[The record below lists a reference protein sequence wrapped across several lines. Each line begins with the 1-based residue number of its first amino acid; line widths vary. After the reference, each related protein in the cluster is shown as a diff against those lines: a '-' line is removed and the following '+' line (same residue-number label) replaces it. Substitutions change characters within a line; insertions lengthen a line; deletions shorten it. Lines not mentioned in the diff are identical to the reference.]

1 MANTNEIQLLLQ
13 EWINESKEGS
23 FSNFEEYRNKF
34 GKLEIEIFGI
44 PSRRVINPL
53 AMKYDKA
60 RNALV
65 MYSGS
70 RSEKDLQAVLE
81 RFSEIENPEE

>member
-1 MANTNEIQLLLQ
+1 MTNANELHLLLQ
-13 EWINESKEGS
+13 EWIDETKEGS
-23 FSNFEEYRNKF
+23 FSNFGEYRDKF
-34 GKLEIEIFGI
+34 GKLEIEVFGN
-44 PSRRVINPL
+44 PSQRVINPL